1 MKTKN
6 FTHNFMNNFKF
17 IVLLVTILGSSSLFA
32 QVYNVNFAPLN
43 FSANNQTLIT
53 NYLGSSSPT
62 PNTAAGS
69 RTLYKNIITINNGS
83 IVIIDCIVTNMNGAV
98 SFDADWRTNTG
109 IAPGNTPNALRV
121 DSMFSPDVVSS
132 NTANFK
138 NFRFEFGIATT
149 SGSSI
154 TTFQPVILDNFV
166 LNVYD
171 VDREQG
177 SQGYERDRVLI
188 SRSSYQTFEALSTLI
203 GYNNTSPSILDF
215 YQQGNATINDNTNY
229 STITMNDH
237 RYRFI
242 MSNVSLFE
250 ISLGNEGKSS
260 GSWSSQQQFFLAFS
274 RGTAFTSVVVENN
287 ILLDL
292 NTSVASVNNEVIV
305 SNNNPYN
312 FTVGTPNVETT
323 NTTLTGFTVAFESA
337 KILNGSDERMII
349 NATGGPISVD
359 LSSPSSTTFT
369 LSGLSYSMATA
380 LSGGVRVI
388 TFTRVGGG
396 TLTLAQGEA
405 LLDALQYQNL
415 SIVGDE
421 VGFRLFTVIALGTYS
436 VTGTSYNT
444 SSPPAIFIA
453 NIATPLPVNI
463 LSFTGKAIATGNQ
476 LNWTV
481 AQEDNFSHYEVL
493 RSDNGCDFIAVGTE
507 FATENRMD
515 MKLYSFVDADA
526 KSDLS
531 YYKLRLVD
539 NNGSVAYTSM
549 VVINRNTIVPTVTN
563 LFPNPATIQVNIE
576 VEGVSVDNF
585 NVSVQDINGKVIYKA
600 NLVKILSNV
609 YQMDVTNFN
618 KGVYIIRIEDEMG
631 NVSVSRFAVSK

>member
-17 IVLLVTILGSSSLFA
+17 VVLLVTILGSSSLFA

-69 RTLYKNIITINNGS
+69 RTLYKNIITINSGS
-83 IVIIDCIVTNMNGAV
+83 SVVIDCIVTNMDGAV
-98 SFDADWRTNTG
+98 VFDADWRTNTSV
-109 IAPGNTPNALRV
+109 APGNTTDARRV

-138 NFRFEFGIATT
+138 DFRFEFGIAKT

-154 TTFQPVILDNFV
+154 TSFQPVILDNFV

-171 VDREQG
+171 VDRESG

-242 MSNVSLFE
+242 MSNVSSFD
-250 ISLGNEGKSS
+250 ISLGNEGKTS

-287 ILLDL
+287 IILDL
-292 NTSVASVNNEVIV
+292 NANVASVNNEVIV

-323 NTTLTGFTVAFESA
+323 NTTLTGFTISYPSA
-337 KILNGSDERMII
+337 NIKNGSDERMII
-349 NATGGPISVD
+349 NATGGSVSLD
-359 LSSPSSTTFT
+359 LSSPSGTTFS
-369 LSGLSYSMATA
+369 LSGLSYSMTTA
-380 LSGGVRVI
+380 LSGGVNTF

-421 VGFRLFTVIALGTYS
+421 VGFRNFTVIALGTYS
-436 VTGTSYNT
+436 LSGTSYNT

-453 NIATPLPVNI
+453 NIANPLPVNVI
-463 LSFTGKAIATGNQ
+463 SFTGKALENANQ

-481 AQEDNFSHYEVL
+481 AQEVDFSHYEVL
-493 RSDNGCDFIAVGTE
+493 RSDDGRAFNAVGTV
-507 FATENRMD
+507 FATENNMD
-515 MKLYSFVDADA
+515 MKFYSFVDASA
-526 KSDLS
+526 KSELS
-531 YYKLRLVD
+531 YYKLKLVD
-539 NNGSVAYTSM
+539 NNGSVAYTSL
-549 VVINRNTIVPTVTN
+549 VVINRNAIVPTVSN
-563 LFPNPATIQVNIE
+563 LFPNPATTQVNIE
-576 VEGVSVDNF
+576 VQGVSVDNF
-585 NVSVQDINGKVIYKA
+585 NVSVQDINGKIVYQTNQVSA
-600 NLVKILSNV
+600 LSNV
-609 YQMDVTNFN
+609 YQMDVTNLN
-618 KGVYIIRIEDEMG
+618 RGVYIIRIQDEMG
-631 NVSVSRFAVSK
+631 NISVSRFAVSK

>member
-6 FTHNFMNNFKF
+6 FTHRFMNNSKF

-32 QVYNVNFAPLN
+32 QIYNVNFAPLN

-53 NYLGSSSPT
+53 NYLGNSSPT

-69 RTLYKNIITINNGS
+69 RILYKNIITINSGS
-83 IVIIDCIVTNMNGAV
+83 TVVVDCIVTNMDGAV
-98 SFDADWRTNTG
+98 VFDADWSNTSV
-109 IAPGNTPNALRV
+109 APGNTTDALRV

-138 NFRFEFGIATT
+138 DFRFEFGIATT
-149 SGSSI
+149 SGSNI
-154 TTFQPVILDNFV
+154 TSFQPVILDNFV

-171 VDREQG
+171 VDREFG

-215 YQQGNATINDNTNY
+215 YQEGNATINDNTSY

-242 MSNVSLFE
+242 MSNVSSFE
-250 ISLGNEGKSS
+250 ISLGNEGKS
-260 GSWSSQQQFFLAFS
+260 GSWNSQQQFFLAFS
-274 RGTAFTSVVVENN
+274 RGTAFSSVVVENN

-292 NTSVASVNNEVIV
+292 NTNVTSVNNEVTV
-305 SNNNPYN
+305 SSNNPYN

-323 NTTLTGFTVAFESA
+323 NTTLTGFTVSYPSA
-337 KILNGSDERMII
+337 DIKNGSDERIII
-349 NATGGPISVD
+349 NATGGSVSID
-359 LSSPSSTTFT
+359 LSSPSGTTFT
-369 LSGLSYSMATA
+369 LSGLSYSMTTA
-380 LSGGVRVI
+380 LSGGI
-388 TFTRVGGG
+388 NTFTFSRVGGG

-405 LLDALQYQNL
+405 LLDAFQYQNL
-415 SIVGDE
+415 SIEGDE
-421 VGFRLFTVIALGTYS
+421 VGFRLFTVVAHGTYS
-436 VTGTSYNT
+436 LSGTSYNT

-463 LSFTGKAIATGNQ
+463 LSFTGKAIATGTQ

-493 RSDNGCDFIAVGTE
+493 RSDDGRVFNAVGTV
-507 FATENRMD
+507 FATENSLD
-515 MKLYSFVDADA
+515 MKFYAFVDADA

-539 NNGSVAYTSM
+539 NNGSVAYSSL
-549 VVINRNTIVPTVTN
+549 VVVSRTNIVPTVSN
-563 LFPNPATIQVNIE
+563 VFPNPASTQLNVELNGVATDNMTVTIQDLTGKILYQAE
-576 VEGVSVDNF
+576 
-585 NVSVQDINGKVIYKA
+585 NVSAQSSVYSFDINSLKR
-600 NLVKILSNV
+600 
-609 YQMDVTNFN
+609 
-618 KGVYIIRIEDEMG
+618 GVYIIRIQDEMG
-631 NVSVSRFAVSK
+631 QTSVSRFSVSK

>member
-17 IVLLVTILGSSSLFA
+17 IVLLVTILGSSTLFA

-69 RTLYKNIITINNGS
+69 RTLYKNIITINSGS
-83 IVIIDCIVTNMNGAV
+83 SVVIDCIVTNMDGSV
-98 SFDADWRTNTG
+98 VFDADWRTNTG
-109 IAPGNTPNALRV
+109 VAPGNTTDALRV

-138 NFRFEFGIATT
+138 DFRFEFGIATT

-154 TTFQPVILDNFV
+154 TSFQPVILDNFV

-171 VDREQG
+171 VDRESG

-188 SRSSYQTFEALSTLI
+188 SRSSYQTFEALSSLI

-242 MSNVSLFE
+242 MSNVSSFD

-274 RGTAFTSVVVENN
+274 RGTAFSSVVVENN

-292 NTSVASVNNEVIV
+292 NTNVTSVNNEVTV
-305 SNNNPYN
+305 SNINPYN

-323 NTTLTGFTVAFESA
+323 NTTLTGFTVSYPSA
-337 KILNGSDERMII
+337 NIKNGSDERMII
-349 NATGGPISVD
+349 NATGGSVSID
-359 LSSPSSTTFT
+359 LSSPSGTTFT
-369 LSGLSYSMATA
+369 LSGLSYSMTTA
-380 LSGGVRVI
+380 LSGGVNTF

-405 LLDALQYQNL
+405 LLDAFQYQNL
-415 SIVGDE
+415 SIEGDE
-421 VGFRLFTVIALGTYS
+421 VGFRLFTVVALGTYS
-436 VTGTSYNT
+436 LNGTTYNT
-444 SSPPAIFIA
+444 SSPQAIFIA

-463 LSFTGKAIATGNQ
+463 LSFTGKAIAAGNQ

-493 RSDNGCDFIAVGTE
+493 RSDNGRDFNAVGTVY
-507 FATENRMD
+507 ALNNSLD
-515 MKLYSFVDADA
+515 MKSYSFVDADA
-526 KSDLS
+526 KSDLN

-539 NNGSVAYTSM
+539 NNGSFAYSSL
-549 VVINRNTIVPTVTN
+549 VVVNRTNIVPTVSN
-563 LFPNPATIQVNIE
+563 VFPNPASTQLNVELNEVATDNMTVTIQDLTGKILYQAE
-576 VEGVSVDNF
+576 
-585 NVSVQDINGKVIYKA
+585 NVSAQSSVYSFDINSL
-600 NLVKILSNV
+600 NR
-609 YQMDVTNFN
+609 
-618 KGVYIIRIEDEMG
+618 GVYIIRIQDEMG
-631 NVSVSRFAVSK
+631 NISVSRFAVSK

>member
-6 FTHNFMNNFKF
+6 FTHRFMNNFKF

-69 RTLYKNIITINNGS
+69 RTLYKNIITINSGS
-83 IVIIDCIVTNMNGAV
+83 AVVIDCIVTNMDGAV
-98 SFDADWRTNTG
+98 VFDADWRTNTSV
-109 IAPGNTPNALRV
+109 APGNTTDARRV

-138 NFRFEFGIATT
+138 DFRFEFGIATT

-154 TTFQPVILDNFV
+154 TSFQPVILDNFV

-171 VDREQG
+171 VDRELN

-188 SRSSYQTFEALSTLI
+188 SRSSYQTFEALSSLI
-203 GYNNTSPSILDF
+203 GYNNTSPSLLDF
-215 YQQGNATINDNTNY
+215 YQQGNATINDNTDY

-242 MSNVSLFE
+242 MSNVSSFD
-250 ISLGNEGKSS
+250 ISLGNEGKS
-260 GSWSSQQQFFLAFS
+260 GSWNSQQQFFLAFS

-287 ILLDL
+287 IILDL
-292 NTSVASVNNEVIV
+292 NTNVTSVNNEVTV
-305 SNNNPYN
+305 SNNNLYN

-323 NTTLTGFTVAFESA
+323 NTTLTGFTVSYPSA
-337 KILNGSDERMII
+337 NIKNGSDERMII
-349 NATGGPISVD
+349 NATGGSVSID
-359 LSSPSSTTFT
+359 LSSPSGTTFT
-369 LSGLSYSMATA
+369 LSGLSYSMTTA
-380 LSGGVRVI
+380 LSGGVN
-388 TFTRVGGG
+388 TFTFARVGGG

-405 LLDALQYQNL
+405 LLDAFQYQNL
-415 SIVGDE
+415 SIDGDE
-421 VGFRLFTVIALGTYS
+421 VGFRLFTVVALGTYS
-436 VTGTSYNT
+436 LSGTSYNT

-463 LSFTGKAIATGNQ
+463 LSFTGKAIAAGNQ

-493 RSDNGCDFIAVGTE
+493 RSDDGRVFNAVGTVY
-507 FATENRMD
+507 ALNNSLD
-515 MKLYSFVDADA
+515 MKSYSFVDADA

-539 NNGSVAYTSM
+539 NNGSFGYSSL
-549 VVINRNTIVPTVTN
+549 VVVSRTNIVSTVSN
-563 LFPNPATIQVNIE
+563 VFPNPASTQLNVELNGVATDNMTVTIQDLTGKILYQAE
-576 VEGVSVDNF
+576 
-585 NVSVQDINGKVIYKA
+585 NVSAQSSVYSFDINSLNRGI
-600 NLVKILSNV
+600 
-609 YQMDVTNFN
+609 
-618 KGVYIIRIEDEMG
+618 YIIRIQDEMG
-631 NVSVSRFAVSK
+631 QTSVSRFSVSK